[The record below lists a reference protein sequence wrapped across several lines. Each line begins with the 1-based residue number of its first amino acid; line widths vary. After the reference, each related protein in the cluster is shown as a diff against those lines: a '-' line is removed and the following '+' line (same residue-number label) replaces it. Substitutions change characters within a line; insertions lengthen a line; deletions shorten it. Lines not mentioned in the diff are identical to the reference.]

1 MEYNS
6 GSRWRRWDL
15 HIHTPGTKKN
25 SQFRGKTIDE
35 QWNNFYNDILD
46 YIGSDD
52 ENRKV
57 AVLGITDYFS
67 IDNYRKII
75 SDAVITSKF
84 ALILPNIEM
93 RATPVSSQSAL
104 NIHLICNPD
113 FVSQLDS
120 KLFCQLKF
128 QHSNGSVFHPIK
140 EDFIK
145 LGKLHKPTST
155 NEEAYKVGIEQFVI
169 ELNDLK
175 AILNNDN
182 DLRENVIVEVSNSI
196 NDGASGIGNA
206 SRPNANSGLTAIRDD
221 IYFFADAIFTSNEN
235 DIKYFIGAN
244 PQCDKNEIIRK
255 YGRLKPCI
263 HGCDAHK
270 NDKIL
275 KPDNDMFCWIKADC
289 TFNGLKQ
296 IIYEPSERVKIS
308 PVNPDSKK
316 DYNVIDKVIINDDRF
331 STKPIEFNPNLNCF
345 IGGKSTGKSIILNNI
360 VKQID
365 ELQYKQKFK
374 GNEFLIPNL
383 KVYWKD
389 GFVSDGSSE
398 KRHVIYIPQTYLNGL
413 SDNQEE
419 KNEIDA
425 IIQDVVLQDAEI
437 ANKFNQFKD
446 KLNEESRALDKDIY
460 DLIDSH
466 NSSLTLSEELKENG
480 SIETLTKEISKLN
493 NQRNKST
500 KTLQINENEIQQY
513 DILKEKQKSVL
524 INIDSLKKDKEII
537 SGLNI
542 EIDFDDDWSFLSE
555 QNYKEVE
562 NFIQKKQD
570 VLSKEWEKSSVK
582 ILEKINQ
589 EINSKEQELT
599 KIVEELREKEKIIKK
614 TETLV
619 SIEKEITIEKE
630 KLKISVELEKKLTEQ
645 KENFD
650 KLLKK
655 VLNKLSVFDQLHQE
669 FVSCVNSKTA
679 EFDDSIKFI
688 ATAPFRL
695 EKFDEKV
702 RNLYNNR
709 KLKNIYKLYDDGIA
723 NDVDQ
728 ELIEKL
734 ISPLFDADGLTYLK
748 SGNSIEEVLRSILS
762 NWYNIVYTV
771 ELDNDKVQTM
781 SPGKKALVLL
791 KLLINLADSDC
802 PILIDQPEDD
812 LDNRSIYDELVGF
825 LRKKK
830 NDRQI
835 ILVTHNAN
843 IVLGSDAEEII
854 VANQE
859 GTNSPN
865 ENFRFEYRSGSIENN
880 SVILDENGLPKKGI
894 LNSQGI
900 QGHICEI
907 LEGGKEAFNVRK
919 DKYTLV

>member
-35 QWNNFYNDILD
+35 QWDNFYSDILE

-52 ENRKV
+52 ENKKV

-67 IDNYRKII
+67 IENYRKII

-182 DLRENVIVEVSNSI
+182 DLRENVIVAVSNSS

-308 PVNPDSKK
+308 PINPDSKK

-493 NQRNKST
+493 NQRNKLT

-582 ILEKINQ
+582 ILDKINQ

-599 KIVEELREKEKIIKK
+599 KIVEDLREKEKIIKK

-650 KLLKK
+650 KLFIK

-702 RNLYNNR
+702 IT
-709 KLKNIYKLYDDGIA
+709 K
-723 NDVDQ
+723 
-728 ELIEKL
+728 
-734 ISPLFDADGLTYLK
+734 
-748 SGNSIEEVLRSILS
+748 GNKHR
-762 NWYNIVYTV
+762 
-771 ELDNDKVQTM
+771 
-781 SPGKKALVLL
+781 G
-791 KLLINLADSDC
+791 
-802 PILIDQPEDD
+802 
-812 LDNRSIYDELVGF
+812 
-825 LRKKK
+825 
-830 NDRQI
+830 
-835 ILVTHNAN
+835 
-843 IVLGSDAEEII
+843 IVLC
-854 VANQE
+854 
-859 GTNSPN
+859 SP
-865 ENFRFEYRSGSIENN
+865 
-880 SVILDENGLPKKGI
+880 
-894 LNSQGI
+894 Q
-900 QGHICEI
+900 
-907 LEGGKEAFNVRK
+907 
-919 DKYTLV
+919 

>member
-35 QWNNFYNDILD
+35 QWDNFYSDILE

-52 ENRKV
+52 ENKKV

-67 IDNYRKII
+67 IENYRKII

-182 DLRENVIVEVSNSI
+182 DLRENVIVAVSNSS

-308 PVNPDSKK
+308 PINPDSKK

-493 NQRNKST
+493 NQRNKLT

-582 ILEKINQ
+582 ILDKINQ

-599 KIVEELREKEKIIKK
+599 KIVEDLREKEKIIKK

-650 KLLKK
+650 KLFKK

>member
-25 SQFRGKTIDE
+25 SQFRGRTIDE
-35 QWNNFYNDILD
+35 QWDNFYSDILE

-52 ENRKV
+52 ENKKV

-67 IDNYRKII
+67 IENYRKII

-128 QHSNGSVFHPIK
+128 QHSNGSIFHPIK

-182 DLRENVIVEVSNSI
+182 DLRENVIVAVSNSS

-446 KLNEESRALDKDIY
+446 KLSEESRALDKDIY

-493 NQRNKST
+493 NQRNKLT

-524 INIDSLKKDKEII
+524 TNIDSLKKDKEII

-650 KLLKK
+650 KLFKK
-655 VLNKLSVFDQLHQE
+655 VSNKLSVFDQLHQE
-669 FVSCVNSKTA
+669 FVSCVNNKTA

>member
-1 MEYNS
+1 MDYNS
-6 GSRWRRWDL
+6 GSKWRRWDL

-25 SQFRGKTIDE
+25 SQFSGRTIDE
-35 QWNNFYNDILD
+35 QWDNFYKDILN
-46 YIGSDD
+46 YISSDD
-52 ENRKV
+52 ENKKV

-67 IDNYRKII
+67 IDNYIKIV
-75 SDAVITSKF
+75 SDAVITTKF

-128 QHSNGSVFHPIK
+128 QHSNGSIFHPIK

-145 LGKLHKPTST
+145 LGKLHKPTADDD
-155 NEEAYKVGIEQFVI
+155 EAYKIGVDQFVI

-175 AILNNDN
+175 SLLNTDN
-182 DLRENVIVEVSNSI
+182 DLRENVIVAVSNSS
-196 NDGASGIGNA
+196 NDGASGIGNP

-221 IYFFADAIFTSNEN
+221 IYFFADAIFTSNEK
-235 DIKYFIGAN
+235 DIKYFIGEK

-296 IIYEPSERVKIS
+296 IIYEPSERVRIS
-308 PVNPDSKK
+308 PFNPDSKK
-316 DYNVIDKVIINDDRF
+316 DYNVIDKVIINDNRF
-331 STKPIEFNPNLNCF
+331 SSKPIEFNPNLNCF

-374 GNEFLIPNL
+374 GNEFIIQNL

-389 GFVSDGSSE
+389 GFISDGNSE
-398 KRHVIYIPQTYLNGL
+398 KRHVVYIPQTYLNGL

-437 ANKFNQFKD
+437 ANKFNLFKD

-460 DLIDSH
+460 DLLDSH
-466 NSSLTLSEELKENG
+466 NLSLSISEELKENG
-480 SIETLTKEISKLN
+480 SIETLTKEIDKLN
-493 NQRNKST
+493 SQRNKLT
-500 KTLQINENEIQQY
+500 KTLQINEKEIQQY
-513 DILKEKQKSVL
+513 DILKEKQKSSL
-524 INIDSLKKDKEII
+524 INIDTLKKDKEII
-537 SGLNI
+537 SKLNVSVKL
-542 EIDFDDDWSFLSE
+542 DDDFPCLSE
-555 QNYKEVE
+555 ESYKEV
-562 NFIQKKQD
+562 NSFIQKEQD
-570 VLSKEWEKSSVK
+570 LLSKEWEKSSAE
-582 ILEKINQ
+582 ILENIEK
-589 EINSKEQELT
+589 EIKTKESELT
-599 KIVEELREKEKIIKK
+599 KIVDDLKQKEKIVEK
-614 TETLV
+614 TENLV
-619 SIEKEITIEKE
+619 LIEKEINSEEE
-630 KLKISVELEKKLTEQ
+630 KLKLSMELEKKLTEQ
-645 KENFD
+645 KEKFE
-650 KLLKK
+650 KLFKT

-669 FVSCVNSKTA
+669 FVSCVNNKTA

-702 RNLYNNR
+702 RNLYNNK
-709 KLKNIYKLYDDGIA
+709 KLKNIYKLYDDGMA

-734 ISPLFDADGLTYLK
+734 ISPLFNPDGLTYLK

-880 SVILDENGLPKKGI
+880 SIILDENGLPQKGI

>member
-25 SQFRGKTIDE
+25 SQFRGRTIDE
-35 QWNNFYNDILD
+35 QWDNFYSDILE

-52 ENRKV
+52 ENKKV

-67 IDNYRKII
+67 IENYRKII

-182 DLRENVIVEVSNSI
+182 DLRENVIVAVSNSS
-196 NDGASGIGNA
+196 NDGASGIGNV

-493 NQRNKST
+493 NQRNKLT

-524 INIDSLKKDKEII
+524 TNIDSLKNDKEII

-555 QNYKEVE
+555 QNYKAVE

-582 ILEKINQ
+582 MLEKINQ

-650 KLLKK
+650 KLFKK

>member
-25 SQFRGKTIDE
+25 SQFRGRTIDE
-35 QWNNFYNDILD
+35 QWDNFYSDILE

-52 ENRKV
+52 ENKKV

-67 IDNYRKII
+67 IENYRKII

-145 LGKLHKPTST
+145 LGKLHEPTST

-182 DLRENVIVEVSNSI
+182 DLRENVIVAVSNSS

-493 NQRNKST
+493 NQRNKLT

-524 INIDSLKKDKEII
+524 TNIDSLKKDKEII

-650 KLLKK
+650 KLFKK

-688 ATAPFRL
+688 ATAPLRL

>member
-182 DLRENVIVEVSNSI
+182 DLRENVIVAVSNSS